1 MAALRLSQGSPLEGH
16 ITPSAAMGRGRD
28 KDAPTCSCSHPLP
41 QALTHLRMLPQAHS
55 TPAHTHTHAHSH
67 TLETLRTSLLSCAHL
82 DLCPHCSLSP
92 PHQHTAPLRLGQAS
106 LDSPAVPDRGQ
117 CTPGPKNDG
126 PLCMREMPTG
136 HWGHRCP
143 GRGLRGT
150 EQGLPPA
157 SGWDQHCQAG
167 DRACACKPWASWAL
181 LLILPLFFKPL
192 PLPQPLC
199 CPGLEGGTVRKI
211 PFVSIPK
218 ITRK

>member
-1 MAALRLSQGSPLEGH
+1 MAALRLSQGFPLEGH

-41 QALTHLRMLPQAHS
+41 QALTHLHMLPQAHS
-55 TPAHTHTHAHSH
+55 TPAHTHTHSH

-82 DLCPHCSLSP
+82 DLCPQCSLSP
-92 PHQHTAPLRLGQAS
+92 PHQNTAPLRLGQAS

-150 EQGLPPA
+150 EEGLPPA
-157 SGWDQHCQAG
+157 SGWDQRCQAG
-167 DRACACKPWASWAL
+167 DRACACKPWASLGPAPNLASLLQAL
-181 LLILPLFFKPL
+181 APPTAPLLPRTR
-192 PLPQPLC
+192 
-199 CPGLEGGTVRKI
+199 GGY
-211 PFVSIPK
+211 S
-218 ITRK
+218 